1 MFVRHSCS
9 HILSH
14 WLRGDKVDYGIELSY
29 WPASLCFLASLC
41 QCRLYPPSQR
51 LRMGLRSHSF
61 LTNRWGGF
69 IYVDLFS
76 GCKDQI
82 IIETIYFSLAK
93 VLSLYINLQISRNT
107 LYIPSCWCKSYQVN
121 QRVLNTRGLGG
132 PRSSSF
138 WFRRNLSHHM
148 IRQARS
154 RDTVL
159 VKSREMTLPKHYR
172 GGGLGERGK
181 DDRKQKYIGP
191 ALRYSKWCPV
201 ASKLMKKTEI
211 QKAD

>member
-1 MFVRHSCS
+1 
-9 HILSH
+9 
-14 WLRGDKVDYGIELSY
+14 
-29 WPASLCFLASLC
+29 
-41 QCRLYPPSQR
+41 
-51 LRMGLRSHSF
+51 
-61 LTNRWGGF
+61 
-69 IYVDLFS
+69 
-76 GCKDQI
+76 
-82 IIETIYFSLAK
+82 
-93 VLSLYINLQISRNT
+93 
-107 LYIPSCWCKSYQVN
+107 
-121 QRVLNTRGLGG
+121 
-132 PRSSSF
+132 
-138 WFRRNLSHHM
+138 M